1 MDAEEKPDDHVR
13 TINKVMGRIREKRRY
28 EMKKGLPWCSLVL
41 IIALIIGGN
50 AAGAADT
57 STEYE
62 AVKKTIEQSIGWAI
76 EKDFEAMYRLWADDL
91 FHFWL
96 FSDSLVVGL
105 DDFKKHSEQWKDPD
119 FRGTRFE
126 FRDLRIVFSLS
137 GDVAWYSCTLDDCG
151 SYKGQESCLKD
162 VFQTGVLE
170 KRDGRWVHV
179 LMHGSYPVDKIPEGY
194 VRRFYSGLFE
204 KKEQK

>member
-1 MDAEEKPDDHVR
+1 
-13 TINKVMGRIREKRRY
+13 
-28 EMKKGLPWCSLVL
+28 MKYRFPGCSLGL
-41 IIALIIGGN
+41 IAFLLLAGS
-50 AAGAADT
+50 AAGAADDT
-57 STEYE
+57 AEYE
-62 AVKKTIEQSIGWAI
+62 AVKKAIEQSIGWAI

-96 FSDSLVVGL
+96 FSDSLVIGL

-126 FRDLRIVFSLS
+126 FRDLRIVFSRS

-151 SYKGQESCLKD
+151 SFKGQEFCLKD

-179 LMHGSYPVDKIPEGY
+179 LMHGSYPVDKIPEDY

>member
-1 MDAEEKPDDHVR
+1 
-13 TINKVMGRIREKRRY
+13 
-28 EMKKGLPWCSLVL
+28 MKKLLSVLFMALVFPL
-41 IIALIIGGN
+41 SV
-50 AAGAADT
+50 AAGTPPAGKASPD
-57 STEYE
+57 YE
-62 AVKKTIEQSIGWAI
+62 AVKRTIEQSIGWAI
-76 EKDFEAMYRLWADDL
+76 EKDFDSMFRLWADNM

-96 FSDSLVVGL
+96 SSDSMVVGL
-105 DDFKKHSEQWKDPD
+105 DNFKKYAEQWRDPD

-126 FRDLRIVFSLS
+126 FRDLRIVFSRS

-179 LMHGSYPVDKIPEGY
+179 LMHGAYPIDKIPEKY
-194 VRRFYSGLFE
+194 VRKFYSSLFDE
-204 KKEQK
+204 KERK